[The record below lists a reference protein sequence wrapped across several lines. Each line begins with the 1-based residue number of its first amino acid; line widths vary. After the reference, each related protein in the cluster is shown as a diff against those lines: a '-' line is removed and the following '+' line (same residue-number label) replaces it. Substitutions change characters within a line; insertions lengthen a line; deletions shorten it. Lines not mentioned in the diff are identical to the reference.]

1 MKISF
6 KLPLRPA
13 DWRAR
18 SFNWSAL
25 QFWNN
30 PMLTKEL
37 RSRMRGWKSPLTI
50 AAYLLVLGG
59 VGCAYYL
66 LQSYQARY
74 SGLGPQIGLQLF
86 AVLSVFQLL
95 LVAFI
100 TPALT
105 VGAISGERER
115 QTFDLLLCTRLTPW
129 AIVFG
134 KLFSGM
140 AYSLLLLVAGLP
152 LLSIVFLLGGI
163 SLSNLA
169 LTFLVLAMNAITFA
183 VIGLFCSALFRRT
196 QVSTIVA
203 YGAVFF
209 LLIGASIVASFIQS
223 WRISRGYGGPPLPSV
238 LQYLNP
244 LTALSSAIMGKYM
257 TNFTV
262 GIPYLPVSLPQLY
275 RPTLKFLASS
285 GIKVGAFQ
293 AWLITAEPWLIQ
305 FVFEAIL
312 VLILLALTVELIK
325 PIRRSPWSG
334 VRRALARLPRRLRP
348 KGAAA

>member
-1 MKISF
+1 MKALF
-6 KLPLRPA
+6 GRMRRPFA
-13 DWRAR
+13 WGRAIDW
-18 SFNWSAL
+18 STL

-37 RSRMRGWKSPLTI
+37 RSRMRGWRSPLTI

-129 AIVFG
+129 AIVLG
-134 KLFSGM
+134 KLFSST

-152 LLSIVFLLGGI
+152 LLSIVFLVGGI

-169 LTFLVLAMNAITFA
+169 LTFVVLVSNAITFA

-196 QVSTIVA
+196 QLSTIAA
-203 YGAVFF
+203 YGAVLF

-223 WRISRGYGGPPLPSV
+223 WRISRGYYSGPPLPSV

-244 LTALSSAIMGKYM
+244 LTALASAIMGKYM
-257 TNFTV
+257 TNFVV
-262 GIPYLPVSLPQLY
+262 GVPYLPISLPQLY
-275 RPTLKFLASS
+275 RPTLKVLTSS
-285 GIKVGAFQ
+285 GVNVGPLQ
-293 AWLITAEPWLIQ
+293 RWLITSEPWLVQLI
-305 FVFEAIL
+305 FEAVL

-325 PIRRSPWSG
+325 PVRRSPLVSA
-334 VRRALARLPRRLRP
+334 RRAVGRLAARLRP
-348 KGAAA
+348 KGAAQ

>member
-1 MKISF
+1 
-6 KLPLRPA
+6 
-13 DWRAR
+13 
-18 SFNWSAL
+18 
-25 QFWNN
+25 
-30 PMLTKEL
+30 MLAKEL
-37 RSRMRGWKSPLTI
+37 RSRMRGWRSPLTI
-50 AAYLLVLGG
+50 AAYLFVLGG

-86 AVLSVFQLL
+86 AVLSTFQLL

-134 KLFSGM
+134 KLFSGT

-169 LTFLVLAMNAITFA
+169 LTFLVLTMNAITFA
-183 VIGLFCSALFRRT
+183 AIGLFCSALFRRT
-196 QVSTIVA
+196 QISTIVA

-209 LLIGASIVASFIQS
+209 LLIGVSIVASFIQS
-223 WRISRGYGGPPLPSV
+223 WRVSRGYYGGPPLPSV

-244 LTALSSAIMGKYM
+244 LTALASAIMGKYM
-257 TNFTV
+257 MNFTV

-275 RPTLKFLASS
+275 RPTLKYLTSS
-285 GIKVGAFQ
+285 GVKVGAFQ
-293 AWLITAEPWLIQ
+293 AWLIKTEPWLIQ
-305 FVFEAIL
+305 LVFEAAL
-312 VLILLALTVELIK
+312 VSILLALTVQLIK
-325 PIRRSPWSG
+325 PVKPSPWSG
-334 VRRALARLPRRLRP
+334 VRRAFARLPLRRRP